1 MHQKFFNKNSCIKYA
16 IMRKKIPIV
25 NVEIK
30 LRPRFLAKRKGTKN
44 VRDKGTPT
52 KILFANN
59 IVLSKSL
66 FSMQEKPIEIIL
78 TSGNAIRKPESI
90 GFFIDSQLAKAI
102 RMPENKTLAIKNS
115 IDLIIT
121 SYPKKFFIFEIG
133 LLKGS

>member
-1 MHQKFFNKNSCIKYA
+1 M
-16 IMRKKIPIV
+16 
-25 NVEIK
+25 
-30 LRPRFLAKRKGTKN
+30 
-44 VRDKGTPT
+44 
-52 KILFANN
+52 
-59 IVLSKSL
+59 
-66 FSMQEKPIEIIL
+66 IL

-90 GFFIDSQLAKAI
+90 GFLIDSQLAKAI

>member
-30 LRPRFLAKRKGTKN
+30 LRPRFLANRKGTKN

-66 FSMQEKPIEIIL
+66 FSM
-78 TSGNAIRKPESI
+78 
-90 GFFIDSQLAKAI
+90 
-102 RMPENKTLAIKNS
+102 
-115 IDLIIT
+115 
-121 SYPKKFFIFEIG
+121 
-133 LLKGS
+133 